1 MVSLSICLFLY
12 FTECRSD
19 LSNYLL
25 AESKMETSA
34 VTSPLIII
42 SSFHSKHVHG
52 KVDLHSG
59 ALYITNCVC
68 SCFMQQRHP
77 LTDTH
82 PPPALSF
89 LPLVGN
95 TSSGGA
101 HERLDGLPW
110 QLQGRDT
117 VRLTDISDPA
127 RRRHVDVV
135 MATR

>member
-12 FTECRSD
+12 FTKRCPD
-19 LSNYLL
+19 LSNYL
-25 AESKMETSA
+25 AKSKMESSA
-34 VTSPLIII
+34 VTAPLIMI
-42 SSFHSKHVHG
+42 SSFHSKHG
-52 KVDLHSG
+52 KVDLHSR

-89 LPLVGN
+89 LTLVGN

-127 RRRHVDVV
+127 RRRHIDVV
-135 MATR
+135 IATQ